1 MVKCPNCGE
10 ESDTKFCPTCGEKLE
25 KNLCPHCNSEIE
37 ENAVFCSECGKKIEK
52 EEEKQEDEKETTEE
66 KTSEDKKE
74 TTKDKK
80 DKPKKETN
88 KKTTKSKKDKPK
100 KEAKYCPH
108 CNEKLDD
115 DEGIFCQNC
124 GKMLKVD
131 EYSFNGIFQS
141 ISTKRL
147 IIVSLLGFAITF
159 ALAILLSYI
168 IGLTG
173 SGLYQVAIIV
183 ALVIGVGFFASFFKD
198 ILNSGLTGIIIG
210 LLIGFLT
217 NTAVDISSGFKYSYE
232 IFSGYEIV
240 VCTVVGLIVAIIAN
254 KFLRKVISKHV
265 NVDMF

>member
-25 KNLCPHCNSEIE
+25 KNLCPHCNSELE

-52 EEEKQEDEKETTEE
+52 EEETQEDEKETTEE
-66 KTSEDKKE
+66 KTREDKKE
-74 TTKDKK
+74 TK
-80 DKPKKETN
+80 
-88 KKTTKSKKDKPK
+88 KKTTKSKTKPK

-115 DEGIFCQNC
+115 DEGMFCQNC
-124 GKMLKVD
+124 GKMIKVD
-131 EYSFNGIFQS
+131 EYSFKGIFQS